1 MVPENGVI
9 LGAQLL
15 GLLLL
20 LLLLL
25 LGRLAA
31 ENPVGD
37 IPQEL
42 PNWACQPSH
51 QFTGQLPAA

>member
-1 MVPENGVI
+1 M
-9 LGAQLL
+9 QLL

-20 LLLLL
+20 LLLRL

-42 PNWACQPSH
+42 PNWACKTSH
-51 QFTGQLPAA
+51 QFAGQLPAA

>member
-1 MVPENGVI
+1 MVPEDGVI
-9 LGAQLL
+9 LETLLL
-15 GLLLL
+15 GLLL

-31 ENPVGD
+31 EYPVGD

>member
-1 MVPENGVI
+1 M
-9 LGAQLL
+9 QLL

-20 LLLLL
+20 LLLLRL

-42 PNWACQPSH
+42 PNRACKTSH
-51 QFTGQLPAA
+51 QFAGQLPAA

>member
-1 MVPENGVI
+1 MVPEDGVI
-9 LGAQLL
+9 LETLLL
-15 GLLLL
+15 GL

-31 ENPVGD
+31 EYPVGD

-51 QFTGQLPAA
+51 QFIGQLPAA